1 MIRNLRGIEE
11 TNQFPKKN
19 KSFNLNES
27 IQNLE
32 LKDFSSENAVEIGK
46 LLIENGI
53 NPYERDMLGNNFLH
67 KSCYLKN
74 PYITNLLCSSGID
87 VEEKNKI
94 GCTALHISCS
104 IGNLDHIITLIKHGC
119 DVNAKTNNYWT
130 PLYWAASIGNLRIVR
145 YLLSKNANPNV
156 LTKEGDSACSVAIHS
171 FEKIEIMKILLN
183 HEADVNLIHSGGYY

>member
-1 MIRNLRGIEE
+1 MIRISRGIGE
-11 TNQFPKKN
+11 TKHFLKKA

-32 LKDFSSENAVEIGK
+32 LKDFSSKNNVEISK

-53 NPYERDMLGNNFLH
+53 NPYERDMLGNNSLH

-74 PYITNLLCSSGID
+74 PDITNLLCSSGID
-87 VEEKNKI
+87 IEEKNKL

-119 DVNAKTNNYWT
+119 DVDAKTDNYWT
-130 PLYWAASIGNLRIVR
+130 PLYWASSIGNLHIVS
-145 YLLSKNANPNV
+145 YLLSNNANPNL

-171 FEKIEIMKILLN
+171 FKKIEIMKSLLK
-183 HEADVNLIHSGGYY
+183 HGADVNLVHSGG